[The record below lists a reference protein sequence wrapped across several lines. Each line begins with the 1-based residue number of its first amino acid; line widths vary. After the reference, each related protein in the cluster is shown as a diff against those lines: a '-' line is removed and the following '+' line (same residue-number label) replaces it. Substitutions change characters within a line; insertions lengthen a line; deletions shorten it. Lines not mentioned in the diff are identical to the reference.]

1 MRRTARVLSYGGGAF
16 TVVCLS
22 LLHARMIA
30 ENTYT
35 FTGSSRF
42 AWAVGYSVALGI
54 TTYAVGLPDQ
64 PRTARQ
70 AAWLAFL
77 ASAVAALAVSVPQL
91 ILGDALLPRFV
102 VFGAALLLVPWQ
114 VAVNAMARGN
124 RTRAQ
129 EKDRV
134 LLVADPDEREQ
145 LVDDLSMEPEYAA
158 QLAGALTVAEA
169 VGSAPGDK
177 PLVETLRSL
186 GATVVVID
194 SYAQADDRIVA
205 QAAELHESGVRVR
218 TLQAFYEHWLGKLPL
233 SELERASLFFDIG
246 EVHGTYYGRLKR
258 IMDLALGLLGC
269 VALVFATPLVLV
281 GNLVANRGPLMY
293 RQTRVGKGG
302 EHFTILKFRTM
313 SDGDAPAGS
322 ESRETDA
329 TAAAPARDS
338 RWTEP
343 DDPRVTPFGRFLRR
357 THLDELPQLLN
368 ILRGDL
374 SIVGP
379 RPEQPHYVEELSAKL
394 PFYDLRHLVRP
405 GLTGWAQVKY
415 GYAGDERD
423 ALEKLQY
430 EFFYLRHQDLTFDQ
444 RIILRTLRAMIGGQG
459 RGR

>member
-22 LLHARMIA
+22 LLHARVIA

-134 LLVADPDEREQ
+134 LLVADPNEREQ

-158 QLAGALTVAEA
+158 QLAGAL
-169 VGSAPGDK
+169 S
-177 PLVETLRSL
+177 
-186 GATVVVID
+186 
-194 SYAQADDRIVA
+194 
-205 QAAELHESGVRVR
+205 
-218 TLQAFYEHWLGKLPL
+218 
-233 SELERASLFFDIG
+233 
-246 EVHGTYYGRLKR
+246 
-258 IMDLALGLLGC
+258 
-269 VALVFATPLVLV
+269 
-281 GNLVANRGPLMY
+281 
-293 RQTRVGKGG
+293 
-302 EHFTILKFRTM
+302 
-313 SDGDAPAGS
+313 
-322 ESRETDA
+322 
-329 TAAAPARDS
+329 
-338 RWTEP
+338 
-343 DDPRVTPFGRFLRR
+343 
-357 THLDELPQLLN
+357 
-368 ILRGDL
+368 
-374 SIVGP
+374 
-379 RPEQPHYVEELSAKL
+379 
-394 PFYDLRHLVRP
+394 
-405 GLTGWAQVKY
+405 
-415 GYAGDERD
+415 
-423 ALEKLQY
+423 
-430 EFFYLRHQDLTFDQ
+430 
-444 RIILRTLRAMIGGQG
+444 
-459 RGR
+459 